1 MSLDLIDKFTELR
14 KIGLIKDFKVMNGQ
28 LNFESDN
35 PLSNK
40 YLFKKYGLNF
50 NIPAHP

>member
-1 MSLDLIDKFTELR
+1 
-14 KIGLIKDFKVMNGQ
+14 MNGQ
-28 LNFESDN
+28 LDFESEI
-35 PLSNK
+35 PLPKILKEIDK